1 MVDRVRD
8 APDEVQILSWDP
20 TATPSVVSQ
29 LEPGLE
35 IILGVS
41 EVTGVL
47 RGQSSFC
54 LNNNSKAGVPR
65 AFNMSHA
72 RRILCH
78 RDLQSFWGLLGCRKG
93 FTRHTHEVT

>member
-1 MVDRVRD
+1 MVNQVHY
-8 APDEVQILSWDP
+8 APDEVQILSCDQA
-20 TATPSVVSQ
+20 ATPSVVSQ

-47 RGQSSFC
+47 QGQFSFC
-54 LNNNSKAGVPR
+54 LNNNSKSGIPR

-72 RRILCH
+72 RPILCH
-78 RDLQSFWGLLGCRKG
+78 RDLQSFWGLLGCLKG
-93 FTRHTHEVT
+93 FY